1 MSDQTTQE
9 RSLFGVAQLSLRS
22 LILGMIGS
30 MIITASSMYVA
41 LRMSA
46 LPWPTIFVAI
56 LSMAILKAL
65 GKTTLNEINITQTAM
80 SAGAMVAGG
89 LAFTIPGLW
98 ITGVWQGKE
107 LLAQHFWEVLAISL
121 AGMILGTVLTWYA
134 RNKFVIKE
142 KLPYPIGQ
150 AAAEAIVVG
159 DSGGKKSANLFG
171 SMFLASIFTFLRDGI
186 GIIPMN
192 IGVLLSPLAIST
204 GYIIGTLYT
213 GVWFLGGVLAY
224 WIIIPLGPALKI
236 FPSVDSA
243 IGFKTT
249 TGIGLMVGTGIG
261 VLLAYLISIIKK
273 TIHSASLKQTHQDAS
288 VYSGKVKLLSLIALL
303 VAYILTIL
311 SGMEPIPSC
320 LLLIGITIASTMAST
335 ITGET
340 GINPME
346 IFGIIILLAIRLF
359 VKVDMVHAFFIAAGV
374 AIACGYAG
382 DLLNDYKTGQVLNTN
397 PVAQLISQ
405 VVGGIFGTLVATV
418 SLFAVINQFGGV
430 GSDFGLPAAQSF
442 AVSQMVGGIGDPLV
456 FGIAATIGALLYL
469 FKVPVMTLGI
479 GMLLPLGFSAAA
491 FIGGI
496 IRFFINRFNPRHV
509 ESGNITAS
517 GFLGGEGLTG
527 VGLAIFKMFF

>member
-1 MSDQTTQE
+1 MKEPS
-9 RSLFGVAQLSLRS
+9 FAGVSQLSLRS
-22 LILGMIGS
+22 LIFGSIGS
-30 MIITASSMYVA
+30 CIITASSMYVA

-65 GKTTLNEINITQTAM
+65 GKTTLNEINVTQTAM

-98 ITGVWQGKE
+98 ITGAWQGE
-107 LLAQHFWEVLAISL
+107 TLLVQHFWEVLAIAM
-121 AGMILGTVLTWYA
+121 AGMILGTALTWYA
-134 RNKFVIKE
+134 RNKFVIKDN
-142 KLPYPIGQ
+142 LPYPIGQ
-150 AAAEAIVVG
+150 AAAEAIIVG
-159 DSGGKKSANLFG
+159 DSGGKKSTNLFG
-171 SMFLASIFTFLRDGI
+171 SMALASIFTFLRDGI
-186 GIIPMN
+186 GLIPAN
-192 IGVLLSPLAIST
+192 LGILLSPLAIST
-204 GYIIGTLYT
+204 GYIIGTVYT

-224 WIIIPLGPALKI
+224 WVIIPLGPALKI
-236 FPSVDSA
+236 FSSA
-243 IGFKTT
+243 AEAIAFKTT
-249 TGIGLMVGTGIG
+249 AGIGLMVGTGVG
-261 VLLAYLISIIKK
+261 VLLAYLVGVIAKATHTASK
-273 TIHSASLKQTHQDAS
+273 TQADQS
-288 VYSGKVKLLSLIALL
+288 VSNSTRKVKLLSIIALVIAYL
-303 VAYILTIL
+303 FTVA
-311 SGMEPIPSC
+311 SGMPPVPSC
-320 LLLIGITIASTMAST
+320 LLLIGIVIASTMAST

-346 IFGIIILLAIRLF
+346 IFGIIILLAIRLL
-359 VKVDMVHAFFIAAGV
+359 VKVDQVHAFFIAAGV

-382 DLLNDYKTGQVLNTN
+382 DLLNDYKAGQVLNTN

-405 VVGGIFGTLVATV
+405 LVGGIFGTLVATV
-418 SLFAVINQFGGV
+418 SLFAVIRQFGGV

-456 FGIAATIGALLYL
+456 FGIAAAVGALLYL
-469 FKVPVMTLGI
+469 LKVPVMTLGI

-496 IRFFINRFNPRHV
+496 IRFIINRFSPKYV